1 MMKKFA
7 ILALAASAALSNAIA
22 AGPQCTVTLSGDFVF
37 SGYQKK
43 PEVKKVVCDGTLM
56 YDESRFKALVAT
68 NKITYGDNIN
78 AGTEAGSVFITLEDP
93 YDGVV
98 IEEKFEIE
106 KLDVELK
113 IKSVE
118 KEKGALDPKFTAE
131 MIPLEDGVILHPDSL
146 ENLKENLAEAIVLER
161 KNKGEDIAD
170 ENGVPYKYEIT
181 LLKDSDR
188 DIAQELKTKFPN
200 YKFMVGEKG
209 FLTITKTKIHVVGQ
223 SYGKKYG
230 EPDPE
235 FEYEIV
241 GNIDKADYGK
251 LGKISLTRAEGEDV
265 TQYGYTITV
274 NLEKKETEDYII
286 ETVDAVLYIQPA
298 EITVTAD
305 DKSKIYG
312 NATPL
317 FTYQVE
323 GLVKGDELNDVDVIC
338 AECLSSGLEPV
349 GEYEVSVSVKTASNP
364 NYKVT
369 MNSGKFTVTPR
380 AATVTLGSAEKTYG
394 DNDPEFEYTV
404 DGLVEGESLKG
415 MEITRAEGEKIGTY
429 KVDATFDESLNA
441 NYKLTVKSGSLK
453 INPKDVTLTADNV
466 SKKFGEADPE
476 LTYTVEGLVTIDGV
490 EDKLSG
496 VKLSREKG
504 ENAGSYPIT
513 ATVDAKANPNYNV
526 TVAKEGGAL
535 TIIAND
541 DKIVVTIKGHS
552 STGVY
557 NGKEQSVHGFDM
569 ESNSTA
575 FSLKFVEFTGDSVV
589 KGTNAGTYEMGLS
602 KDNFKNT
609 SVNYPNVEFEVTDG
623 SLEITP
629 KSVVVSAVADSIE
642 YGNETPAD
650 FKWTVDSLL
659 NEDKLDNIHVSI
671 SKTGLLAAGE
681 YALEFDQKTPSNPN
695 YVVKE
700 FVPAVF
706 KVKPRTV
713 TVTIG
718 DTSKVYGSP
727 DPEQFSVK
735 IEGLVEGDNLG
746 EYTVAREPG
755 ENVLKKAETGEDSS
769 YRISA
774 TFAAENP
781 NYVLKINQGHFKIT
795 PYTEKITVAI
805 FGKTIVMK
813 YTGETI
819 TVPKSFEVA
828 MMSFEENPLPDSLA
842 YKQEFVSYT
851 GDSTI
856 SGTIKYI
863 YPMNFK
869 LDDFKNVSPNFSNVN
884 FVLSS
889 DGTLIINDVG
899 EIPTKLAPVKVA
911 ANFSLSSI
919 GRSIQVN
926 GSTVGKSFAVVDMHG
941 KTIRSGVVNSANFEV
956 PVPSAGVYM
965 VRVGRISQR
974 VRVK

>member
-1 MMKKFA
+1 MMKKIA
-7 ILALAASAALSNAIA
+7 ILALAASAAFSNAFA
-22 AGPQCTVTLSGDFVF
+22 DGPNCTVNLSGDFVF

-43 PEVKKVVCDGTLM
+43 PEVKKVVCDGNPV
-56 YDESRFKALVAT
+56 YGESDFKVLVAT
-68 NKITYGDNIN
+68 DKITYGKNVN
-78 AGTEAGSVFITLEDP
+78 AGVDAGSVFITLPEGD
-93 YDGVV
+93 V

-106 KLDVELK
+106 KLDIEIK
-113 IKSVE
+113 INSVE
-118 KEKGALDPKFTAE
+118 KEKGTVDPEFTAE
-131 MIPLEDGVILHPDSL
+131 MIPLENGVVLDSDTL
-146 ENLKENLAEAIVLER
+146 SNLKTSLAKAIALER
-161 KNKGEDIAD
+161 KNKGEEIAD

-181 LLKDSDR
+181 LLKDATR
-188 DIAQELKTKFPN
+188 DVAQELKTKFPN
-200 YKFMVGEKG
+200 YKIMVGEKG

-230 EPDPE
+230 DPDPK
-235 FEYEIV
+235 FEYV
-241 GNIDKADYGK
+241 IDGHIDPADYGK
-251 LGKISLTRAEGEDV
+251 LGKITLTRAEGEDV
-265 TQYGYTITV
+265 TQYGYRITV
-274 NLEKKETEDYII
+274 NLEKTETEDYII
-286 ETVDAVLYIQPA
+286 QAVDAVLYIEPA
-298 EITVTAD
+298 EITVTAE
-305 DKSKIYG
+305 DKNKIYG
-312 NATPL
+312 NATPE
-317 FTYQVE
+317 FTYKVE
-323 GLVKGDELNDVDVIC
+323 GLVKGDELNDVDILC

-349 GEYEVSVSVKTASNP
+349 GEYEISVSVKAASNP

-369 MNSGKFTVTPR
+369 MKSGTFKVTPR

-394 DNDPEFEYTV
+394 DKDPEFEYTV
-404 DGLVEGESLKG
+404 EGLVEGESLKG
-415 MEITRAEGEKIGTY
+415 VKIDRATGEKIGTY
-429 KVDATFDESLNA
+429 QVDGHFDESLNG

-453 INPKDVTLTADNV
+453 ITPKDVVLTADDV

-476 LTYTVEGLVTIDGV
+476 LTYSVEGLVTIDGV

-504 ENAGSYPIT
+504 ENAGSYAIT
-513 ATVDAKANPNYNV
+513 ATVDAKANPNYKV
-526 TVAKEGGAL
+526 TVAEGGVL

-569 ESNSTA
+569 STNSTA
-575 FSLKFVEFTGDSVV
+575 FSLKFVEFKGDSVV
-589 KGTNAGTYEMGLS
+589 KGTNAGKYEMGLS

-629 KSVVVSAVADSIE
+629 KSIVVSAVADSIE

-659 NEDKLDNIHVSI
+659 TGDELDNIHVGI

-681 YALEFDQKTPSNPN
+681 YVLDFDQKTPSNPN
-695 YVVKE
+695 YVVTE

-727 DPEQFSVK
+727 DPEQFNVK

-755 ENVLKKAETGEDSS
+755 ENVLKKVGTDEDSS

-774 TFAAENP
+774 TFTAENP
-781 NYVLKINQGHFKIT
+781 NYILKITQGHFKIK

-805 FGKTIVMK
+805 FGKTVVMK

-819 TVPKSFEVA
+819 TVPKSFDVA
-828 MMSFEENPLPDSLA
+828 MMSFEEKPLPDSLA
-842 YKQEFVSYT
+842 YKQAFVFYK

-856 SGTIKYI
+856 SGTMKYI
-863 YPMNFK
+863 YPMNLK
-869 LDDFKNVSPNFSNVN
+869 LEDFVNISPNFENVN

-889 DGTLIINDVG
+889 DGTLIINDEG
-899 EIPTKLAPVKVA
+899 EIPTKLASVKVA
-911 ANFSLSSI
+911 ADFRLSSI
-919 GRSIQVN
+919 GRRIQVN